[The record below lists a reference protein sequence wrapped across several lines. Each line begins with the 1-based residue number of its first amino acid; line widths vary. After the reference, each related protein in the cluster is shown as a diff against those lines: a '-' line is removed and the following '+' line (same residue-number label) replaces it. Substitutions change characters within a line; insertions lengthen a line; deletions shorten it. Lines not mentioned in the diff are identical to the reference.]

1 MRFSRSAEK
10 LRASEI
16 RELMKLAADPS
27 IISFSGGMPNN
38 DLFPIEA
45 IDTIYAGLSD
55 AAKKTAC
62 QYGPT
67 DGYPAL
73 KESLTEYLRSRGLPV
88 DTNKLLITTG
98 AQQAMNLLAK
108 VFLDEGDKVIC
119 EFPSFVGSVAAFN
132 SYGAQNIGIELD
144 EEGIN
149 IAKLRDALTSGELA
163 KILYLIPYFQNPAG
177 TIYSAK
183 RKQEIIDL
191 LKEFP
196 DLILLEDDPYG
207 ELWFNEEDLPLTT
220 PMKAI
225 TQDSS
230 QICYVGTF
238 AKILGP
244 GFRIGYML
252 VPDEIYNKCELAKQS
267 QDACTSTYTQVLAD
281 QYLRNGALQPYLDWL
296 RPIYK
301 RRAEIMLSA
310 LETYMP
316 QEVVWT
322 KPKGGFFIW
331 ATLPEYM
338 DSSEVFALAVKEGAA
353 FVVGR
358 AFDPE
363 GKKNNAIRLAF
374 SHTAENRIEE
384 GIKIVADAVKKL
396 LK

>member
-1 MRFSRSAEK
+1 MRFSKSAEK

-38 DLFPIEA
+38 DLFPVKA
-45 IDTIYAGLSD
+45 IDEIYANLTD
-55 AAKKTAC
+55 AAKKTAF

-67 DGYPAL
+67 DGFPAL

-88 DTNKLLITTG
+88 DTNKILITTG
-98 AQQAMNLLAK
+98 AQQAMNLISK
-108 VFLDEGDKVIC
+108 VFLDEGDRVIC
-119 EFPSFVGSVAAFN
+119 EYPSFVGSLAAFN
-132 SYGAQNIGIELD
+132 SYGAEQVGIELD

-149 IAKLRDALTSGELA
+149 MEKLREALESGDHPKFIYLA
-163 KILYLIPYFQNPAG
+163 PYFQNPAG
-177 TIYSAK
+177 TVYTAE

-191 LKEFP
+191 LKEYP
-196 DLILLEDDPYG
+196 DVMLLEDDPYG
-207 ELWFNEEDLPLTT
+207 ELWFDEADLPLTK

-225 TQDSS
+225 TQDSE
-230 QICYVGTF
+230 QILYVGSF

-252 VPDEIYNKCELAKQS
+252 VPDAVYEKCELAKQS
-267 QDACTSTYTQVLAD
+267 QDACTATYTQVLAD
-281 QYLRNGALQPYLDWL
+281 AYLREGALKPYLDWL

-301 RRAEIMLSA
+301 RRADIMLKA
-310 LETYMP
+310 LEENMP
-316 QEVVWT
+316 KEITWT
-322 KPKGGFFIW
+322 VPKGGFFIW

-338 DSSEVFALAVKEGAA
+338 DSSDVFQLAVKEGAA

-363 GKKNNAIRLAF
+363 GKKNNAMRLAF
-374 SHTAENRIEE
+374 SHTPEERIEE
-384 GIKIVADAVKKL
+384 GIKIIADAVKKL

>member
-1 MRFSRSAEK
+1 
-10 LRASEI
+10 
-16 RELMKLAADPS
+16 MKLAADPT

-45 IDTIYAGLSD
+45 IDSIYSGLSD
-55 AAKKTAC
+55 SAKKIAC

-73 KESLTEYLRSRGLPV
+73 KESLKEYLRSRGLPV
-88 DTNKLLITTG
+88 ETNKILITTG
-98 AQQAMNLLAK
+98 AQQSMNLLAK
-108 VFLDEGDKVIC
+108 VFVDEGDKVIC
-119 EFPSFVGSVAAFN
+119 EFPSFVGSLEAFN
-132 SYGAQNIGIELD
+132 SYGAQNVGIPLD

-149 IAKLRDALTSGELA
+149 IAKLREALSSGELA
-163 KILYLIPYFQNPAG
+163 KLLYIIPYFQNPAG

-207 ELWFNEEDLPLTT
+207 ELWFNEEDLPLTI

-230 QICYVGTF
+230 QICYVGSF

-267 QDACTSTYTQVLAD
+267 QDACTSTFTQVLAD
-281 QYLRNGALQPYLDWL
+281 SYLRNGALKPYLEWL

-301 RRAEIMLSA
+301 RRAQIMLTA

-316 QEVVWT
+316 KEVQWT
-322 KPKGGFFIW
+322 TPKGGFFIW

-338 DSSEVFALAVKEGAA
+338 DSDEVFQLAVKEGAA

-363 GKKNNAIRLAF
+363 AKKNNAIRLAF

-384 GIKIVADAVKKL
+384 GIKIVADAIKKL